1 MGEPGTGIDGFTG
14 SVYSQAI
21 IRHNWPISN
30 VPQINSFGKKDFDWY
45 DDSHDI
51 ESLLSRPFAQG

>member
-30 VPQINSFGKKDFDWY
+30 VPQINSFGKKDF
-45 DDSHDI
+45 
-51 ESLLSRPFAQG
+51 G